1 MEILPLTWY
10 IESPI
15 DFEHKQYILYAYL
28 QNVDNSFLK
37 KVVSPHLLHMEK
49 MIEELNNFNNSF
61 QTIKRN
67 FDKHRYVYTGINKKL
82 EGENDELIIQLK
94 EIVEFSIPQVN
105 SRIKFGYKV
114 LEKNKQILY

>member
-1 MEILPLTWY
+1 MEILPITWY

-28 QNVDNSFLK
+28 QSVDNSFLRK
-37 KVVSPHLLHMEK
+37 IVSPHLLHMEK
-49 MIEELNNFNNSF
+49 MLDELTKFHDSYES
-61 QTIKRN
+61 IKKE
-67 FDKHRYVYTGINKKL
+67 FGKHRYVYTGINRKL
-82 EGENDELIIQLK
+82 EGENDELILELK

-114 LEKNKQILY
+114 FEKNTQILY